1 MENNLIELAHTYFDE
16 ESYMQLA
23 SQEKLNVEKVKK
35 GMQIIIPSLYLGL
48 ARKSG
53 ADLRQLLDRV
63 RGEFAKI
70 DTAQGLRFPELLDSE
85 IEEEDTDRSSLE
97 FWFDDAYDETLKN
110 TKNFLELDTTSAL
123 TLFSSATPAV
133 VAALTGNGDHWDVTT
148 IRANLNNNR
157 DNFLAAIPSDLPLPI
172 LAEDDKIPGDKELS
186 ETTKS
191 DVPKDSRQI
200 DPVRDVVFADPIIPR
215 SDSENQERSSEDPT
229 EGEHGRGAG
238 WWWIIVPILLLLL
251 WFLFGRGCTRTE
263 RPESDAARIDSLIT
277 DSVVEKPS
285 SSGDE

>member
-1 MENNLIELAHTYFDE
+1 
-16 ESYMQLA
+16 
-23 SQEKLNVEKVKK
+23 
-35 GMQIIIPSLYLGL
+35 
-48 ARKSG
+48 
-53 ADLRQLLDRV
+53 
-63 RGEFAKI
+63 
-70 DTAQGLRFPELLDSE
+70 
-85 IEEEDTDRSSLE
+85 EEEDTDRSSLE

>member
-1 MENNLIELAHTYFDE
+1 
-16 ESYMQLA
+16 
-23 SQEKLNVEKVKK
+23 
-35 GMQIIIPSLYLGL
+35 MQIIIPSLSLGL

-70 DTAQGLRFPELLDSE
+70 DTAQGLRFPPELLDSE

-157 DNFLAAIPSDLPLPI
+157 DNFLAAIPSDLPLPY
-172 LAEDDKIPGDKELS
+172 S
-186 ETTKS
+186 
-191 DVPKDSRQI
+191 
-200 DPVRDVVFADPIIPR
+200 
-215 SDSENQERSSEDPT
+215 
-229 EGEHGRGAG
+229 
-238 WWWIIVPILLLLL
+238 
-251 WFLFGRGCTRTE
+251 C
-263 RPESDAARIDSLIT
+263 
-277 DSVVEKPS
+277 
-285 SSGDE
+285 